1 MLQKYPGT
9 PDHGG
14 KKQKKMIITV
24 DKTHFPFRELAVLMG
39 MIAPAVAVWALIAK
53 RRRRV
58 EKDQTGYGEWWD
70 GLGV

>member
-1 MLQKYPGT
+1 
-9 PDHGG
+9 
-14 KKQKKMIITV
+14 MIITV